1 MRVIKEKKLLLAV
14 AFMAMGTSVST
25 NVLSMDL
32 YVNTK
37 TKQIYTESGPDRELI
52 GSFEKTGDATP
63 VTPVVDRTI
72 GLKTKAEKA
81 QLLGRVGAMEE
92 KFTTGVVA
100 KADENGLQ
108 LESADGNFKSKLG
121 GRIHTDMS
129 YSPGDKYT
137 KTHSTGVRSHAN
149 DGNEIR
155 RARIDFV
162 GTIYKDWN
170 FKSQVDFADNAT
182 AIKDM
187 YVGYGGF
194 NKIGENW
201 GIDHIRIGNQKQA
214 FSHEMLQ
221 SSNDM
226 LFQERSLMNV
236 LNYKMID
243 RAIGINVHASGKDWT
258 GWTAQAGLY
267 GGSPKPSPSSRDE
280 GYGTSARV
288 TLSPIEEK
296 GKLLHFGIAG
306 NYRKPSGNGAV
317 NDTDTGVNLE
327 YETTHMTDLLPMNKT
342 ITNVESIA
350 MLGLEANAIHGPLSV
365 GGEYTSMWISRSN
378 LTPYH
383 FNAWYGEAALSLTGE
398 SRNYKKGVMMRLEP
412 DSNFSFA
419 KGGLGA
425 WELAARVGGVSLNN
439 NSLAGG
445 EMKVVTA
452 GLNWYANKNIRF
464 TANYDKAI
472 SANGLLI
479 DNMKKLN
486 TVMFRSQIAF

>member
-1 MRVIKEKKLLLAV
+1 MKVIKEKKLLLAV
-14 AFMAMGTSVST
+14 AFMAIGTSVST

-63 VTPVVDRTI
+63 VDRNVE
-72 GLKTKAEKA
+72 LKIKAERA
-81 QLLGRVGAMEE
+81 QLVGRVEGMEE
-92 KFTTGVVA
+92 KLQKNVIA
-100 KADENGLQ
+100 KANENGLQ
-108 LESADGNFKSKLG
+108 LESADGDFKFKLG
-121 GRIHTDMS
+121 GRIQTDMS
-129 YSPGDKYT
+129 YSPGDKYLRA
-137 KTHSTGVRSHAN
+137 HSNGAKQYAN
-149 DGNEIR
+149 DGTEIR
-155 RARIDFV
+155 RGRIDLV
-162 GTIYKDWN
+162 GTVYKDWN
-170 FKSQVDFADNAT
+170 FKSVLDFADNAI

-187 YVGYGGF
+187 YVEYGGF
-194 NKIGENW
+194 DKIGENW

-243 RAIGINVHASGKDWT
+243 RAIGINVHASGKGWT

-267 GGSPKPSPSSRDE
+267 GGSPATSTTSKDE

-296 GKLLHFGIAG
+296 GKLLHFGLAG
-306 NYRKPSGNGAV
+306 NYRKPSNNGQV
-317 NDTDTGVNLE
+317 NDTETGVNLE

-350 MLGLEANAIHGPLSV
+350 MLGLEANGIYGPASV
-365 GGEYTSMWISRSN
+365 GGEYTSMWISRGN
-378 LTPYH
+378 ATPYH
-383 FNAWYGEAALSLTGE
+383 FNAWYGEAAYSLTGE

-412 DSNFSFA
+412 AQNFSFA

-439 NSLAGG
+439 NNLNGG

-464 TANYDKAI
+464 TANYDKVI
-472 SANGLLI
+472 SANGLLV

>member
-1 MRVIKEKKLLLAV
+1 MRVIEEKKLLLAV
-14 AFMAMGTSVST
+14 AFMAIGTSVST

-52 GSFEKTGDATP
+52 GSFEQDATP
-63 VTPVVDRTI
+63 VDRNVA
-72 GLKTKAEKA
+72 LKVKAEKA
-81 QLLGRVGAMEE
+81 QLVGRVEGIEE
-92 KFTTGVVA
+92 KLQKSTVV

-108 LESADGNFKSKLG
+108 LESADGDFKFKVG
-121 GRIHTDMS
+121 GRIQTDHS

-137 KTHSTGVRSHAN
+137 RTAGTNTRTNAN
-149 DGNEIR
+149 DGTEIR
-155 RARIDFV
+155 RARIDLI

-170 FKSQVDFADNAT
+170 FKSQVDFADNAV

-187 YVGYGGF
+187 YVGYSGL
-194 NKIGENW
+194 NKIGSDW

-214 FSHEMLQ
+214 FSQEMLQ
-221 SSNDM
+221 SSNDT
-226 LFQERSLMNV
+226 LFLERSLMNV

-243 RAIGINVHASGKDWT
+243 RAIGINVLASGK
-258 GWTAQAGLY
+258 GWTTQAGLY
-267 GGSPKPSPSSRDE
+267 GGSPKPSTTSRDE

-288 TLSPIEEK
+288 TFSPIEEK
-296 GKLLHFGIAG
+296 TRLIHFALAG
-306 NYRKPSGNGAV
+306 NYRKPSGDGQV
-317 NDTDTGVNLE
+317 NDTATGVNLE

-350 MLGLEANAIHGPLSV
+350 MLGVEANAVHGPVSV
-365 GGEYTSMWISRSN
+365 GGEYTSMWISRHN

-383 FNAWYGEAALSLTGE
+383 FNAWYGEATLSLTGE
-398 SRNYKKGVMMRLEP
+398 SRNYKKGVFMRLEP
-412 DSNFSFA
+412 EQNFSFA

-439 NSLAGG
+439 NNLAGG

-452 GLNWYANKNIRF
+452 GLNWYANKNVRF
-464 TANYDKAI
+464 MVNYDKAI

-486 TVMFRSQIAF
+486 TVMARAQIAF